1 MIGPYL
7 TKHNDTW
14 YKIIRE
20 IPHHNFIDKNDN
32 LNMDIL
38 KAWRDY
44 LGGDHVLKTPTHF
57 QICETVQ
64 DIECEPIVYTEAG

>member
-1 MIGPYL
+1 MIRPYL

-20 IPHHNFIDKNDN
+20 IPHHNFVDGNDN

-38 KAWRDY
+38 KAYRDY
-44 LGGDHVLKTPTHF
+44 FGGDHVLKTPTHF
-57 QICETVQ
+57 QICETIPTV
-64 DIECEPIVYTEAG
+64 EFEPIVYTEGI